1 MVIALFLCH
10 WLKRVAAE
18 FVKLCSFAVDGYKKM
33 SEYLPGLAGVPATK
47 SNISSIDGE
56 KGILAY
62 RGYDIQELASKSTFE
77 ETALLLLDGELPGK
91 ESLEDFDQQLRG
103 ERKIKF
109 HIREIMRNLPATG
122 HPMEMLQTAVACLGM
137 FYGDE
142 GVLTESY
149 GSEDLYYVHSMS
161 VKIIA
166 RMATIVA
173 AWEHVRNGYDPIE
186 PRRDMTH
193 AENFMY
199 MLTGVE
205 PDPLTVRIMD
215 ACLIMHA
222 EHTINASTF
231 AAMVCGSTLA
241 GPFSVIAAAIGTLA
255 GPLHGGANQ
264 RVVEMLDEIG
274 RPENVK
280 DWLDMKLQEKEVVW
294 GMGHRE
300 YKTKDPRAIILQ
312 KMVLDWAEKKG
323 NLSPMFET
331 ALALEEA
338 CEAVL
343 GPKGVY
349 PNVDYYSGILYSE
362 MGIPIDQFTPIFAVS
377 RIAGWMAH
385 WREQLSD
392 NRIFRPTQIYT
403 GRPPRDYIPIE
414 QRG

>member
-1 MVIALFLCH
+1 M
-10 WLKRVAAE
+10 
-18 FVKLCSFAVDGYKKM
+18 S

-47 SNISSIDGE
+47 SNISDIDGE
-56 KGILAY
+56 KGILSY
-62 RGYDIQELASKSTFE
+62 RGYDIRELAEKSTFE
-77 ETALLLLDGELPGK
+77 ETALLLLDGELPSA
-91 ESLEDFDQQLRG
+91 EELQDFDMQLRG
-103 ERKIKF
+103 ERRVKYQ
-109 HIREIMRNLPATG
+109 IREIMKYLPATG
-122 HPMEMLQTAVACLGM
+122 HPMEMLQTAVASLGM
-137 FYGDE
+137 FYGGE
-142 GVLTESY
+142 EVLTESY

-166 RMATIVA
+166 RMASLVA
-173 AWEHVRNGYDPIE
+173 MWEHVRNGYDPVE
-186 PRRDMTH
+186 PRHDLTH
-193 AENFMY
+193 AQNFLY
-199 MLTGVE
+199 MLRGYE
-205 PDPLTVRIMD
+205 PTDLEARIMD
-215 ACLIMHA
+215 ACLIMHV

-231 AAMVCGSTLA
+231 AAMVSASTLA
-241 GPFSVIAAAIGTLA
+241 SPFLVVAAAIGTLA

-274 RPENVK
+274 RPENVR
-280 DWLDMKLQEKEVVW
+280 DWLDMKMEEKEVIW

-312 KMVLDWAEKKG
+312 KMMMQWAEQHG

-338 CEAVL
+338 CEERL

-349 PNVDYYSGILYSE
+349 PNVDYYSGILYTE
-362 MGIPIDQFTPIFAVS
+362 MGIPADQFTPIFAVS

-403 GRPPRDYIPIE
+403 GEPPRSYVPLDE
-414 QRG
+414 R